1 MNTSICAKY
10 QTNKVENI
18 QQKHTDAL
26 KRINTR
32 VKPPESVL
40 IVNDIEEIL
49 KIIDDVFF
57 NKQIEKI
64 LKSKGIELK
73 FDINSNL
80 TSTAGYCKKINSK
93 KYILSFSV
101 PIMKKLFSKDE
112 KRYELGGLQC
122 NSKIECI
129 YHVICHELIHLIVF
143 IECPEM
149 MTSKRGHNGIFKKMI
164 KNIFG
169 HTTCGHSLHED
180 IDTRE
185 NRRTRAFEA
194 VNTKFKIGD
203 TLTTKAGKRTFQG
216 QIMSISSKRVKILT
230 SDKKIFYI
238 SNACINGGNDSGA
251 CLKKNAVQLTDTVMA
266 PQKVKQLK
274 PIKCMTLKNI
284 KDCGSNASCSWSSK
298 TNKCSKTR
306 VYKKPQTRKQSPA
319 AEDKRKDKLSSA
331 ASGCTSYTAEPECIE
346 SKHNCIWGKTKRCS
360 KKRTRAKAII

>member
-10 QTNKVENI
+10 QTNKVANI
-18 QQKHTDAL
+18 QQKHADAL

-32 VKPPESVL
+32 VHIHDSVSESVL
-40 IVNDIEEIL
+40 TVKDVEEIF

-64 LKSKGIELK
+64 VRSKGVELK
-73 FDINSNL
+73 FDINANF
-80 TSTAGYCKKINSK
+80 TSIAGYCKQINSK
-93 KYILSFSV
+93 KYILSFSA

-122 NSKIECI
+122 SSKIECM

-143 IECPEM
+143 MECPEM

-169 HTTCGHSLHED
+169 HTTCHHWLHED

-185 NRRTRAFEA
+185 TRKTTAFEA
-194 VNTKFKIGD
+194 VKTKFKIGD

-216 QIMSISSKRVKILT
+216 QIMSISNKRVKILT

-238 SNACINGGNDSGA
+238 PHDACINDGNGTDNGTRA
-251 CLKKNAVQLTDTVMA
+251 NKKT
-266 PQKVKQLK
+266 
-274 PIKCMTLKNI
+274 
-284 KDCGSNASCSWSSK
+284 
-298 TNKCSKTR
+298 
-306 VYKKPQTRKQSPA
+306 QTRKRSPA
-319 AEDKRKDKLSSA
+319 AEDKRKDKLLNPA
-331 ASGCTSYTAEPECIE
+331 ASGSGCPSYTAEPECTK
-346 SKHNCIWGKTKRCS
+346 SKYNCVWGKTKRCS
-360 KKRTRAKAII
+360 KKRVRTKQ